1 MSMPMAMPNAGR
13 IGITGRFVGAAVGL
27 SVRVALRL
35 VDFDKITALMRRVAV
50 TPRRSATPAETLRVL
65 RAVDAGAAVLPVRV
79 ACLERSLAT
88 VLILAAR
95 RRGATWCMGV
105 RTPPVTMHAWVADD
119 TGEPVGE
126 PASTREYKVLLQ
138 ITPTMNRSTT

>member
-1 MSMPMAMPNAGR
+1 MAIPSADR
-13 IGITGRFVGAAVGL
+13 IGIGGRFVGAVVGL
-27 SVRVALRL
+27 TVRIALRL
-35 VDFDKITALMRRVAV
+35 VDFHKITALIRRVSA
-50 TPRRSATPAETLRVL
+50 TPRRLATQAETLRVL
-65 RAVDAGAAVLPVRV
+65 HAVDAGAAVLPVRV

-105 RTPPVTMHAWVADD
+105 LTPPVTMHAWVADEA
-119 TGEPVGE
+119 GEPVGE

-138 ITPTMNRSTT
+138 ITPTTNRSTT